1 MSIASQIASRVHV
14 SASNRALLREVRNAF
29 RLEVR
34 SDPALRDARKEVYRD
49 ALKAHAAHK
58 SLCIEFRL

>member
-14 SASNRALLREVRNAF
+14 CASNRTLLREVRNAF
-29 RLEVR
+29 RPEVR